1 MPFPL
6 ALLASVGQAGLGIA
20 SGISQQ
26 GDAAASSAYQNA
38 FGSTYQNLMIDAS
51 NRMQRDMFGRQIDQF
66 KQQKQFNAD
75 AANRAYAAEQRR
87 LNEQF
92 TSAAFQRQGLLEN
105 LIQVQGANNAS
116 ETYGNSARRANLV
129 GTLGAYGRQQATMAE
144 TLASARIQS
153 RSNELEIGRQN
164 LNADFGAWQGVSI
177 APQPQAHVPNY
188 TPPRSSG
195 LNTALMIGSQ
205 VLGAVGT
212 YNSLKAPSA
221 GSIGFG
227 DSTKLGAGA
236 GRVGGI
242 GTFGPNFGI
251 RQ

>member
-1 MPFPL
+1 MAFPL

-20 SGISQQ
+20 SGMSQQ
-26 GDAAASSAYQNA
+26 SDAAASSAYQNT
-38 FGSTYQNLMIDAS
+38 FNSVFQNIMTDAS
-51 NRMQRDMFGRQIDQF
+51 NRMQKDVFGRQIDQF

-105 LIQVQGANNAS
+105 LVQVQGANNAS
-116 ETYGNSARRANLV
+116 ESYGNSARRANLV
-129 GTLGAYGRQQATMAE
+129 GTLGAYGRQQAVMAE
-144 TLASARIQS
+144 SLASARTQS
-153 RSNELEIGRQN
+153 RATELDIGRQN
-164 LNADFGAWQGVSI
+164 LNADFSAWQGVSI

-188 TPPRSSG
+188 TPPRQSG
-195 LNTALMIGSQ
+195 LNTALMIGNS

-212 YNSLKAPSA
+212 FNALKAPSA
-221 GSIGFG
+221 GNSGFNTNLKIGSG
-227 DSTKLGAGA
+227 GGQ
-236 GRVGGI
+236 VGGI